1 MIRNRWGIG
10 QMRSKERSGEET
22 CNFNLNARGLW
33 TYIQYSR
40 KMRNLRKF
48 VYVDSVRLIEE
59 VLV

>member
-1 MIRNRWGIG
+1 MV
-10 QMRSKERSGEET
+10 SKERSGEET

-40 KMRNLRKF
+40 KMRSLRKF
-48 VYVDSVRLIEE
+48 VYVDSVRLVEE